1 MSNIDK
7 RYKRRLVVFCMVVLV
22 AVLASI
28 QTLVFFIGQEDI
40 QDQLEASAKGIA
52 AAVGQMMSIDVTDYK
67 TFLMTMDRESDY
79 YRDMRRR
86 LTQIKRESS
95 TIKYIYTE
103 KRVDE
108 KTTEFLLDAE
118 PLNEKDYSPP
128 GDKDI
133 NNLEKE
139 SVFRDNAIVGRR
151 SSSGDKW
158 GKLISAYAPIVDT
171 DHRSNVGLV
180 GVDMD
185 GQHLYRQFHRINRAM
200 TLANLVIIG
209 LSLLSLL
216 KFADSILDRMLRD
229 KLTGAFAKRHF
240 DGLLDDGIK
249 RSIKRRSGLA
259 LVMLDL
265 DHFKAVNDTYGHVFG
280 DRVLVSVSKAIKGS
294 IRPDDTFV
302 RVGGEEFAVIM
313 ANMAPDNAVE
323 AAERMRRAVENAP
336 VFNEEFNAQ
345 VKTTISLG
353 VANFTDLSRG
363 AKELVEN
370 ADKALYEA
378 KVTRNAVALFD
389 ATHHQQG

>member
-1 MSNIDK
+1 
-7 RYKRRLVVFCMVVLV
+7 MVVLV

-40 QDQLEASAKGIA
+40 QDQLEASAKGMA
-52 AAVGQMMSIDVTDYK
+52 AAVGEMVSIDVAHYK
-67 TFLMTMDRESDY
+67 EFLQTMDTDSPYYNEMRE
-79 YRDMRRR
+79 R
-86 LTQIKRESS
+86 LRKIKRASS
-95 TIKYIYTE
+95 AIKYISTE

-108 KTTEFLLDAE
+108 KQTKFILDAE
-118 PLNEKDYSPP
+118 PIHEVKQYSPP
-128 GDKDI
+128 GEKDP

-139 SVFRDNAIVGRR
+139 SVFRDNMIVGRR
-151 SSSGDKW
+151 SSGSDKW
-158 GKLISAYAPIVDT
+158 GKLISAYAPIRDT
-171 DHRSNVGLV
+171 DGSNIGLV

-200 TLANLVIIG
+200 TLANLVIIA
-209 LSLLSLL
+209 LSLVSLLS
-216 KFADSILDRMLRD
+216 FADAILDRMLRD

-240 DGLLDDGIK
+240 EGLLDDGIK
-249 RSIKRRSGLA
+249 RSIRHRSGLA

-280 DRVLVSVSKAIKGS
+280 DKVLVSVSKAIKGS
-294 IRPDDTFV
+294 IRPEDSFV

-313 ANMAPDNAVE
+313 ANMDTKNALE
-323 AAERMRRAVENAP
+323 AAERMRRAVEDAP

-353 VANFTDLSRG
+353 VANFSDLSKG

-370 ADKALYEA
+370 ADKALYDA
-378 KVTRNAVALFD
+378 KVTRNTVALFAGEHIQD
-389 ATHHQQG
+389 